1 MAKAAAKK
9 RTASKSTTLKTVF
22 ASEPRVA
29 LPGSSKAAFPG
40 STAGT
45 AAKVR
50 GTVTV
55 SVIVRRKSELPQAAI
70 EGAHLSRAQFRAAH
84 GADPAA
90 VKAVTAFA
98 KEFGLEAKAEPE
110 RRTVFVTG
118 SLADLQK
125 AFGVTLYQHAV
136 DGQVLRLREGD
147 IYLPEQLVPYVEAVL
162 GLDNRPVAKAHFRVA
177 AKAGATNTSYTPVQ
191 VAEFYNFPAGSAK
204 GQTIGLIELGGGF
217 RAADIKAYFTGLG
230 LAVPKVT
237 AVLVDKAKN
246 APTTASGA
254 DGEVMLDIDVAGSA
268 APGANL
274 AVYFAP
280 NTDQGFVDAITTA
293 VHDTVNKP
301 SVLSISW
308 GGPEPSW
315 TAQARSAM
323 DSAFQSAAALG
334 ITVTVAAGDNGSTDG
349 ETDGKSHV
357 DYPASSP
364 YVLACGGT
372 KLVASGNAI
381 SSEIVWNETAA
392 NEGATGGGI
401 SVDYP
406 QPSWQSAIAA
416 TKSGRGVPDVSGN
429 ADPATGYQ
437 VRVDGE
443 SIVVGGTSAV
453 APLWAA
459 LVALINAQ
467 SKATLGL
474 LQPKLYASASASGFH
489 DITSGNNGAFKAGK
503 GWDACTGLGT
513 PNGTALAG
521 LLTATKTTKAPTRKK
536 RAA

>member
-1 MAKAAAKK
+1 MAKAAVKKTAAKK
-9 RTASKSTTLKTVF
+9 TATLKTVF
-22 ASEPRVA
+22 ATEPRVA
-29 LPGSSKAAFPG
+29 LPGSNRPALAG
-40 STAGT
+40 STEAPFKG
-45 AAKVR
+45 R

-55 SVIVRRKSELPQAAI
+55 SVIVRRKIALPQAAI
-70 EGAHLSRAQFRAAH
+70 DGAHLSRAQYRASH

-90 VKAVTAFA
+90 VKAVTVFA
-98 KEFGLEAKAEPE
+98 KEFGLTAVADAP

-118 SLADLQK
+118 PLADLQK
-125 AFGVTLYQHAV
+125 AFGVMLYQHTA
-136 DGQVLRLREGD
+136 DGQTLRLRKGD
-147 IYLPEQLVPYVEAVL
+147 ICLPEELIPYVEAVL
-162 GLDNRPVAKAHFRVA
+162 GLDNRPQAEAHFRVLPRA
-177 AKAGATNTSYTPVQ
+177 AGTSYTPVQ
-191 VAEFYNFPAGSAK
+191 VAQLYNFPQVSAK

-217 RAADIKAYFTGLG
+217 RAADVTAYFKSLDIT
-230 LAVPKVT
+230 APKVT

-254 DGEVMLDIDVAGSA
+254 DGEVMLDIDVAGAA
-268 APGANL
+268 APGANI

-293 VHDTVNKP
+293 IHDTTNKP
-301 SVLSISW
+301 SVISISW
-308 GGPEPSW
+308 GSAEPNW
-315 TAQARSAM
+315 TTQARTAM
-323 DSAFQSAAALG
+323 DQAFQSAAALG

-349 ETDGKSHV
+349 ETDGKNHV

-364 YVLACGGT
+364 YVLGCGGT
-372 KLVASGNAI
+372 KLVANGTSI
-381 SSEIVWNETAA
+381 SSEVVWNETAA

-401 SVDYP
+401 SADYP
-406 QPSWQSAIAA
+406 QPSWQSAITA

-437 VRVDGE
+437 VRVDGQ

-459 LVALINAQ
+459 LIALINAQ
-467 SKATLGL
+467 NKTSLGF
-474 LQPKLYASASASGFH
+474 LQPKLYATASASGFH
-489 DITSGNNGAFKAGK
+489 DITSGNNGTFKAGK

-521 LLTATKTTKAPTRKK
+521 LLAATKTTKSPTKKK